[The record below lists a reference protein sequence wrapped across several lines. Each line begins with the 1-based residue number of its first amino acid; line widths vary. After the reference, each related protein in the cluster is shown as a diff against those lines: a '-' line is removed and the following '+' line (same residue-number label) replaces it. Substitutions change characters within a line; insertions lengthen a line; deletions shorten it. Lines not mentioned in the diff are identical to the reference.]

1 MNPLNLLEDPLR
13 AVLDFLHDNANLSYG
28 WSIVVLTVLVRI
40 ILLPLVIKQY
50 SSMRRMQMYAPQM
63 KELQQKYKGNR
74 TKLNEELMKFYKE
87 NEINPFSS
95 CLPLVA
101 QLPVFI
107 ALYYVLKEFAKDATV
122 SGGDVSFM
130 WIISDIRL
138 ELTEIGWGAFV
149 MVAIY
154 GLSQLLST
162 ELSATPNMPQSQRRI
177 MRALPIAI
185 VFFVFQFPVPAG
197 LVLYWMTTNLW
208 TCGQQLVMRHRIG
221 LHLADPDE
229 VEAMKKGSR
238 TPSAEPAAAA
248 AAVATDGDGDAAE
261 EGARPRPTPRKRRRR
276 SAEAA
281 ANGSGAA
288 EATDAEAAA
297 PEPGAE
303 AAEVQEAAEPVEGEA
318 PAPEEGAPAAEDA
331 VEEGAAVEEPAAT
344 AEPAAAEEPATAE
357 GAEGDDGAGEGDRP
371 VEKTG
376 ARSGSGGSGG
386 SGGGGQRRRQPRAR
400 GTAKGSRP
408 AQSQSRSRKRKR

>member
-74 TKLNEELMKFYKE
+74 TKLNEELMTFYKE

-177 MRALPIAI
+177 MRALPLVI
-185 VFFVFQFPVPAG
+185 VIFVFQFPVPAG

-229 VEAMKKGSR
+229 VEAVAKKGSR
-238 TPSAEPAAAA
+238 TPAPEPATAA
-248 AAVATDGDGDAAE
+248 AAVATDGDAGARE
-261 EGARPRPTPRKRRRR
+261 EAARPRPTPRKRRRR

-288 EATDAEAAA
+288 EATEAEGV
-297 PEPGAE
+297 PEPEAE
-303 AAEVQEAAEPVEGEA
+303 AAEVQEAPEPVEA
-318 PAPEEGAPAAEDA
+318 PAEPDAEAIPEPDAEAVPAAEDEA
-331 VEEGAAVEEPAAT
+331 
-344 AEPAAAEEPATAE
+344 AEPPAAEEPATA
-357 GAEGDDGAGEGDRP
+357 GGDDGAGEGDRP

-386 SGGGGQRRRQPRAR
+386 SGGQRRRQPRAR